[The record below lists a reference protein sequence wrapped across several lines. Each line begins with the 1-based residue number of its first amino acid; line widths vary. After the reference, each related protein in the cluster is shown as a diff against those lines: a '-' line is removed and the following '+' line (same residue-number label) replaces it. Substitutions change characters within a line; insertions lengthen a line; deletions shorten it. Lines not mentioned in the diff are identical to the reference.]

1 MKIVVV
7 FLFALLNFAIA
18 GWGPATIYAAAR
30 PVVQDKTAVDV
41 SAAEPNK
48 EDITEGLQWDFR
60 GIRLTLL
67 ENPSTGYGYEVH
79 GLAGQDVLQCA
90 LDQSIYTG
98 AKDCV
103 GAPYARTWFFLF
115 QKDGEAELVFD
126 YCRPF
131 QENSSIHKVILKV
144 HNDAKAG
151 VSVYLN
157 PISEE

>member
-7 FLFALLNFAIA
+7 FLFALLNFAI
-18 GWGPATIYAAAR
+18 GGMVPSTIYAVA
-30 PVVQDKTAVDV
+30 PLVVQDKTAADG
-41 SAAEPNK
+41 AASEPNQ
-48 EDITEGLQWDFR
+48 EDLTEGLQWDFR
-60 GIRLTLL
+60 GVRLTLL
-67 ENPSTGYGYEVH
+67 ENPSTGYVYEVH
-79 GLAGQDVLQCA
+79 GLEGQEVLQCA

-103 GAPYARTWFFLF
+103 GAPYARTWFFLLE
-115 QKDGEAELVFD
+115 KEGDAEIIFD
-126 YCRPF
+126 DCRPF
-131 QENSSIHKVILKV
+131 QENSSIRKVILKV

>member
-18 GWGPATIYAAAR
+18 GWVPATIYAAAR

-67 ENPSTGYGYEVH
+67 ENPSTGYVYEVH
-79 GLAGQDVLQCA
+79 GLEGPPQ
-90 LDQSIYTG
+90 G
-98 AKDCV
+98 AKCWV
-103 GAPYARTWFFLF
+103 GRDFFRSQPHSF
-115 QKDGEAELVFD
+115 PVF
-126 YCRPF
+126 
-131 QENSSIHKVILKV
+131 
-144 HNDAKAG
+144 
-151 VSVYLN
+151 VS
-157 PISEE
+157 